1 MQYQCPYCF
10 FHLNLLFSSVMDIRN
25 HMIILMSGLEYLLR
39 WANEIIYHPVVQSCL
54 GEGKTRSET
63 CDLKGTELLALLSL
77 TLSLPF
83 ECLPHSLLVHKWT
96 NEINWMV
103 HIISLWSKICVEM
116 QCFIKLI
123 SVVNRNFLFLLQ
135 SFTMFAYI
143 SSYMWT
149 LFYSLDVC
157 LQVHNRQSW

>member
-10 FHLNLLFSSVMDIRN
+10 FHLNLLFSSLMDIEY
-25 HMIILMSGLEYLLR
+25 HMIILICGLEYLLR
-39 WANEIIYHPVVQSCL
+39 WANEIIDYLVVRSWV
-54 GEGKTRSET
+54 GKAKTRSEK
-63 CDLKGTELLALLSL
+63 CDWRGTELFALLSL

-83 ECLPHSLLVHKWT
+83 ECLPDRLLVHKLTSYIDWCIVIT
-96 NEINWMV
+96 MIKMCWM
-103 HIISLWSKICVEM
+103 
-116 QCFIKLI
+116 QYYIKFI
-123 SVVNRNFLFLLQ
+123 SVVKRNFLFLLQ